1 MNSTQ
6 LSPAE
11 RLALLSLAFAYA
23 LRMLGLYLVLPVLS
37 PYVAG
42 LPHGA
47 SLWVGMAVGAYGL
60 AQAIFQVPFGWLSD
74 HYGRRQAI
82 LAGTGLFILGCLLGA
97 VGRTAPVIVLAR
109 FLQGMGAIASV
120 VVAMVADLARPAVR
134 QRAMSTLGVVIGL
147 SFAVGLMGG
156 PAIAAHFGVPAL
168 FQIGAGLG
176 VVSALGILF
185 FVPEPPRVGGARPT
199 LRQSLATLRDPR
211 LLKVNVAM
219 LSLHLALT
227 GLFVILPL
235 RVDTLLPRADA
246 WQVYAP
252 AIAAGLAALLITAE
266 LVDRRHLDRQA
277 LAAGAVLLVAGSVLL
292 KFGFATRGGLTLG
305 ALVYVLGF
313 AVIEPILPALV
324 THYSAPEVRGMAA
337 GAFSMSQFAGAALGG
352 LGGAWFV
359 ARRPDDLFWMMA
371 ALGGVILLVAWR
383 LPNPRAP
390 QSGGASGRGL
400 DSVVDPA
407 GPSAPAPPPDAAPV
421 PEPLGAGDAR
431 R

>member
-1 MNSTQ
+1 MSSTQ

-42 LPHGA
+42 MPHGA
-47 SLWVGMAVGAYGL
+47 SFWVGMAVGAYGL

-97 VGRTAPVIVLAR
+97 VARTAPLIVLAR

-156 PAIAAHFGVPAL
+156 PVLAAHLGVPAL

-185 FVPEPPRVGGARPT
+185 FVPEPARESSARPT

-219 LSLHLALT
+219 LALHLALT

-235 RVDTLLPRADA
+235 RVDALLPRADA
-246 WQVYAP
+246 WKVYAP
-252 AIAAGLAALLITAE
+252 AIGAGLVALLLTAE

-277 LAAGAVLLVAGSVLL
+277 LGVGAVLLVAGSLLL
-292 KFGFATRGGLTLG
+292 KVGFGTLPGITLG

-313 AVIEPILPALV
+313 AIIEPILPALV

-337 GAFSMSQFAGAALGG
+337 GAFSMSQFGGAALGG

-359 ARRPDDLFWMMA
+359 ARRPDDLFLLMA
-371 ALGGVILLVAWR
+371 ALGGLILVMAWR
-383 LPNPRAP
+383 LPDPRAGQP
-390 QSGGASGRGL
+390 AAPTGRGL
-400 DSVVDPA
+400 DSIVDPA
-407 GPSAPAPPPDAAPV
+407 GPREPV
-421 PEPLGAGDAR
+421 PRPAGERGARGR
-431 R
+431 